1 MDWLRENVVPVAL
14 GGKTK
19 STALTAAAMTAD
31 AYQPAPAPAPAPA
44 PSTDGMGQLG
54 GRHRRRSHRGRRHH
68 RKTKKHSRR

>member
-1 MDWLRENVVPVAL
+1 MDWLRENVLPVAL

-19 STALTAAAMTAD
+19 SPALTAPAMTAQQ
-31 AYQPAPAPAPAPA
+31 YQPAPAPTPAP
-44 PSTDGMGQLG
+44 PTTTGMGQLG